1 MGSASTR
8 PSAASTSTRSTE
20 SGSTRDRISLSAS
33 STVSTRL
40 LYYTPPRSAGG
51 GGGGAPPGHAS
62 RYRGGV
68 GWGGLGRG
76 VTAEPGGGGAAN
88 PRPRRRV
95 RVGGGGG
102 PPPGTPFGRYGG
114 GWGGVFWARAPRTTG
129 AGGATPPPAPSRP
142 RRCCERVPKSTSR
155 LRAVVQCVAG

>member
-51 GGGGAPPGHAS
+51 GGGGAPPDHP
-62 RYRGGV
+62 RPYRAGV
-68 GWGGLGRG
+68 GWGGLAQGTLTTR
-76 VTAEPGGGGAAN
+76 GGGGT
-88 PRPRRRV
+88 PL
-95 RVGGGGG
+95 
-102 PPPGTPFGRYGG
+102 PP
-114 GWGGVFWARAPRTTG
+114 
-129 AGGATPPPAPSRP
+129 PSRP
-142 RRCCERVPKSTSR
+142 PRSRGRVPRST
-155 LRAVVQCVAG
+155 APP